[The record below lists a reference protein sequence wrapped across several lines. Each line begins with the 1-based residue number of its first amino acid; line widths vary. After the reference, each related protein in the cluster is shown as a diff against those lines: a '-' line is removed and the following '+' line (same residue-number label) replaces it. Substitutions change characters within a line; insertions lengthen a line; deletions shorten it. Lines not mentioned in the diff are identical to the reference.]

1 MKSYK
6 ILAIIPARCGSKG
19 IRRKNLQKLSG
30 KPLIVHTIIAAK
42 KTKSINKIIVSTDDK
57 EIGKISK
64 NNGAEVPFLRPKQIS
79 KDTSSTIEVIK
90 HALKFLQENQSYVP
104 DIIILLQPT
113 SPLRTS
119 QLITKTIN
127 TLKKSKATSVITVSK
142 ITKHPY
148 ASYWLKNDFLKPFEK
163 NSPKY
168 SRRQEFPDLFFPT
181 GAVYTFWYDTLKKFN
196 SLHGP
201 KIKPIVVQDED
212 IDIDNLRDL
221 FFAEMMLGKVNDYNN
236 FLPKIR

>member
-6 ILAIIPARCGSKG
+6 ILAIIPARGGSKA

-30 KPLIVHTIIAAK
+30 KPLIAHTIIAAK

-79 KDTSSTIEVIK
+79 KDTSSIIEVIK

-148 ASYWLKNDFLKPFEK
+148 AAYWLKNDFLKPFEK
-163 NSPKY
+163 NFTKY

-196 SLHGP
+196 SLYGP
-201 KIKPIVVQDED
+201 KIKPIVVHDED

-221 FFAEMMLGKVNDYNN
+221 FFAEMMLKNWKKYKKNLV
-236 FLPKIR
+236 

>member
-6 ILAIIPARCGSKG
+6 ILAIIPARGGSKE

-30 KPLIVHTIIAAK
+30 KPLIAHTIIAAK

-79 KDTSSTIEVIK
+79 KDTSSIIEVIK
-90 HALKFLQENQSYVP
+90 HTLKFLQENQSYVP

-148 ASYWLKNDFLKPFEK
+148 ASYWLKNDFLKPFKK

-201 KIKPIVVQDED
+201 KIKPIVVHDED
-212 IDIDNLRDL
+212 IDIDNLQDL
-221 FFAEMMLGKVNDYNN
+221 FFAEMMLKNWKKYKKNLV
-236 FLPKIR
+236 

>member
-1 MKSYK
+1 
-6 ILAIIPARCGSKG
+6 
-19 IRRKNLQKLSG
+19 
-30 KPLIVHTIIAAK
+30 
-42 KTKSINKIIVSTDDK
+42 
-57 EIGKISK
+57 
-64 NNGAEVPFLRPKQIS
+64 
-79 KDTSSTIEVIK
+79 
-90 HALKFLQENQSYVP
+90 
-104 DIIILLQPT
+104 LLQPT

-163 NSPKY
+163 NPTKY

-201 KIKPIVVQDED
+201 KIKPIVVHDED
-212 IDIDNLRDL
+212 IDIDNLQDL
-221 FFAEMMLGKVNDYNN
+221 FFAEMMLKNWKKYKKNLV
-236 FLPKIR
+236 

>member
-6 ILAIIPARCGSKG
+6 ILAIIPARGGSKG

-30 KPLIVHTIIAAK
+30 KPLIAHTIIAAK

-79 KDTSSTIEVIK
+79 EDTSSIIEVIK

-148 ASYWLKNDFLKPFEK
+148 ASYWLKNDFLKPFKK

-196 SLHGP
+196 SFYGP
-201 KIKPIVVQDED
+201 KIKPIVVRDED
-212 IDIDNLRDL
+212 IDIDNLQDL
-221 FFAEMMLGKVNDYNN
+221 FFAEMMLKNWKKYKKNLV
-236 FLPKIR
+236 

>member
-57 EIGKISK
+57 EIEKISK

-79 KDTSSTIEVIK
+79 KDTSSIIEVIK

-163 NSPKY
+163 NFTKY

-201 KIKPIVVQDED
+201 KIKPIVVHDED

-221 FFAEMMLGKVNDYNN
+221 FFAEMMLKNWKKYKKNLV
-236 FLPKIR
+236 